1 MAPRR
6 IRSGEVIAGLA
17 GLALAVILF
26 ALPWFSAGQGA
37 TASGWS
43 AMDVLRFPVM
53 IAALGGLALA
63 TAQATQAS
71 PALPV
76 ALSVVVTVVG
86 ALTTL
91 ALVIRLPTAA
101 GTPQAGAYAGLVCA
115 IVLTGGA
122 FRSLREESGWSPGPE
137 HPIPII
143 PLGPPDSAGAE

>member
-1 MAPRR
+1 MAVGRL
-6 IRSGEVIAGLA
+6 RSGEVIAGLA
-17 GLALAVILF
+17 GLALAVVLF
-26 ALPWFSAGQGA
+26 ALPWFSTGHDA
-37 TASGWS
+37 TATGWS
-43 AMDVLRFPVM
+43 AMDVLRVPVA
-53 IAALGGLALA
+53 ITALAGLALA

-76 ALSVVVTVVG
+76 SLSVVVTVIG

-101 GTPQAGAYAGLVCA
+101 GTPQAGAYAGLACA

-137 HPIPII
+137 HPIPTI